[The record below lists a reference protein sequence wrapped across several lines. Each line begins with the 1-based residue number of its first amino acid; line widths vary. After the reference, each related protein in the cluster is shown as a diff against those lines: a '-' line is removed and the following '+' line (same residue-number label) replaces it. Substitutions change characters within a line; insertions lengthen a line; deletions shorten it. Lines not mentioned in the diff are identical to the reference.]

1 MSCKYVGA
9 TALAVSGPFSRP
21 GDESPDP
28 TDWRTG
34 PVATGWR
41 CQPEIIRRDARDVSS
56 TQALACGRV
65 SPSPT
70 YPQPM
75 PPSGTARSLSADS
88 RSDSDL
94 VVAMQAGQESALGS
108 LYDRHAPV
116 ILGFLMR
123 LMRERADA
131 EPVLL
136 ETFLQAARTA
146 DRFDAHR
153 SNVLSWLMMIAR
165 TRALDVLRSAA
176 RQHALVPLALND
188 VPAAQL
194 DRLHAPLDPLR
205 SVEQHEQEA
214 AVRSAL
220 LSLPEQQREAIEL
233 AFFLGLTHPEI
244 ASRLSEPL
252 GTIKSRIRGGLLK
265 LREPLQSYREVVAQ

>member
-1 MSCKYVGA
+1 
-9 TALAVSGPFSRP
+9 
-21 GDESPDP
+21 
-28 TDWRTG
+28 
-34 PVATGWR
+34 
-41 CQPEIIRRDARDVSS
+41 
-56 TQALACGRV
+56 
-65 SPSPT
+65 
-70 YPQPM
+70 M

-94 VVAMQAGQESALGS
+94 VVAMQAGEESALGS

-176 RQHALVPLALND
+176 RQHTLMPLALDD

-205 SVEQHEQEA
+205 SVEQHEQET

-220 LSLPEQQREAIEL
+220 LSLPEQQREPIEL

>member
-1 MSCKYVGA
+1 
-9 TALAVSGPFSRP
+9 
-21 GDESPDP
+21 
-28 TDWRTG
+28 
-34 PVATGWR
+34 
-41 CQPEIIRRDARDVSS
+41 
-56 TQALACGRV
+56 
-65 SPSPT
+65 
-70 YPQPM
+70 
-75 PPSGTARSLSADS
+75 
-88 RSDSDL
+88 
-94 VVAMQAGQESALGS
+94 MQAGEESALGS

-176 RQHALVPLALND
+176 RQHTLAPLALDD

-205 SVEQHEQEA
+205 SVEQHEQET

-220 LSLPEQQREAIEL
+220 LSLPEQQREPIEL